1 LFLPRK
7 ESNTTPYDEILD
19 QRLGS
24 NLLLVASEDFSQIDV
39 QRIGPLESELGFT
52 SMKLVPD
59 TNEILAIK
67 VLEID
72 DQTKTFITAFDL
84 QGNFYLEP
92 KWMELVS
99 STIKYEGLAF
109 L

>member
-1 LFLPRK
+1 M
-7 ESNTTPYDEILD
+7 
-19 QRLGS
+19 
-24 NLLLVASEDFSQIDV
+24 
-39 QRIGPLESELGFT
+39 ESELGFT